1 MRDRSNAF
9 SLSSCL
15 EFRGKDSAGHGR
27 PALAFPDR
35 VIAVRVP
42 FHAVQALSIEHS
54 REPWVITPVHLDGY
68 TATGLVEHEAAIDLV
83 FLQLRV
89 EADPYLAVSLAD
101 GGRDHI
107 P

>member
-15 EFRGKDSAGHGR
+15 EFRGKDSTGHGG

-42 FHAVQALSIEHS
+42 LQAVQALSIEHS
-54 REPWVITPVHLDGY
+54 REPRVITPVHLDSD
-68 TATGLVEHEAAIDLV
+68 TVAWLVEHEAAIDLIL
-83 FLQLRV
+83 LQFRV
-89 EADPYLAVSLAD
+89 EADPYLAVSLAN
-101 GGRDHI
+101 GR
-107 P
+107 